1 MGNIC
6 ELLINL
12 VSIEA
17 PKLLTDDASRL
28 MALTKRCVAGHFVVN
43 SKCVAF
49 TATGEEAGPNSV
61 V

>member
-17 PKLLTDDASRL
+17 PKLLTGGVSL
-28 MALTKRCVAGHFVVN
+28 LLALTKRCLTGHFVVN
-43 SKCVAF
+43 SKCVAI
-49 TATGEEAGPNSV
+49 TVTGEEVGPNSV